1 VKRDIKYWDFSDLSL
16 NKANQSWILPQV
28 DSLIQ
33 GWPAVSSP
41 GSLWKALG
49 ERLDDHW
56 YSGWTKAKTK
66 ALVSWLCTSPR
77 GEVVPNQDKH
87 IRHSAP
93 IPLVLANLKE
103 VGVRYES
110 WDWDDPMISTV
121 VDKDVLEMVKW
132 FRSEEYEKI
141 RDLGSDWLSK
151 ARTTALEIHSG
162 KNAGGLR
169 NPLKTTSVSH
179 VKFEAPRLAKLA
191 LFQFWVFH
199 PTVRHPLMIC
209 GPDLDTHPEPLV
221 TDDPFVVETNTHQ
234 PTITLDDIWR

>member
-1 VKRDIKYWDFSDLSL
+1 MKRDIKFWDFGDLSL
-16 NKANQSWILPQV
+16 SKANQAWILPQA
-28 DSLIQ
+28 DQLIQ
-33 GWPAVSSP
+33 DWPAISNVS
-41 GSLWKALG
+41 GLWKALG
-49 ERLDDHW
+49 ERLDDQW
-56 YSGWTKAKTK
+56 YPGWNKTKIK

-77 GEVVPNQDKH
+77 GEVVGNQDRH

-103 VGVRYES
+103 AGVSYSS

-121 VDKDVLEMVKW
+121 VDKDVLDMVRW
-132 FRSEEYEKI
+132 FKGDEYQKV
-141 RDLGSDWLSK
+141 RDLGSDWFSK
-151 ARTTALEIHSG
+151 ARSTALEIHSG
-162 KNAGGLR
+162 KNAGSLR

-221 TDDPFVVETNTHQ
+221 VDDPFVVDTAPTT